1 MYYPG
6 ICKTPVV
13 AENGKVLAEE
23 CIGTFSVALFFR
35 PVPSR
40 LVAGLEYWCLLCPVS
55 FCSVLGG
62 LGSFDSLIDS

>member
-1 MYYPG
+1 MYYPS

-13 AENGKVLAEE
+13 AESGRGLAEE
-23 CIGTFSVALFFR
+23 CIGTFSVALLFCL
-35 PVPSR
+35 VPSR
-40 LVAGLEYWCLLCPVS
+40 PVAGLEYWCLLCPVS